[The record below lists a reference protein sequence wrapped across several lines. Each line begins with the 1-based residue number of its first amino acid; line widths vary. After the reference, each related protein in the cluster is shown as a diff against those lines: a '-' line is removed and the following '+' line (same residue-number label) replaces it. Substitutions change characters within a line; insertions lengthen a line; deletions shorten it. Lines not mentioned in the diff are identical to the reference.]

1 MPEKWKI
8 RVHPL
13 RNSII
18 TQSMVFFIIIFA
30 LPMALFYQFLS
41 QASSRQAIADA
52 GAQYK
57 VVLQNVSDTMDEV
70 FYSINIL
77 QTQLRADSVLSG
89 SAFSSELIGGK
100 DNYTAYQI
108 IQAISR
114 TLYQAYLSS
123 SYIHSIELY
132 HPYADIMFSS
142 QPYATRKIVTQPSED
157 DISWLSEAAE
167 ATSHTWQPEIDENG
181 AMYLVSYFCPY
192 FSNDP
197 SAKLFCRITLSSD
210 ILSKRFRALA
220 PDKTVGL
227 FVKSDAYVL
236 AVPGVEGA
244 RGIDALAEL
253 PPGSWRVLS
262 NGSDEYLAVAFQSSY
277 TTLCYF
283 LSAPLSSLSS
293 STGIIQR
300 YSYYFFFCLLLIFVA
315 VLVFL
320 LHRILRPIHVLCGTI
335 QTAESGDLSVRVPV
349 SRPDEFGMI
358 GNQFNVL
365 LESIEQLIH
374 ENYET
379 RVLKN
384 EFELKYIQN
393 QLNEHFLF
401 NTLDSIHWI
410 ANSHHVP
417 QISEIIF
424 NLSRLFRLTL
434 NEGRDTLAVSQAA
447 EILKAYIMLINVRMD
462 GAILSEIEVDP
473 KIKDC
478 RTYKYFFQPIVENA
492 YQHGLRPQL
501 GGRLKIAFRE
511 EPAGWL
517 CYTVTDNGVG
527 MSPEKLAV
535 LMEDIKNP
543 DDPAR
548 DSGRNFAIK
557 NIVRQLRLYYRD
569 EYRFSITSSTGQGT
583 TVRLAFPLKAE
594 DAHE

>member
-1 MPEKWKI
+1 MK
-8 RVHPL
+8 
-13 RNSII
+13 
-18 TQSMVFFIIIFA
+18 
-30 LPMALFYQFLS
+30 
-41 QASSRQAIADA
+41 
-52 GAQYK
+52 
-57 VVLQNVSDTMDEV
+57 
-70 FYSINIL
+70 
-77 QTQLRADSVLSG
+77 
-89 SAFSSELIGGK
+89 
-100 DNYTAYQI
+100 TAPCTWS
-108 IQAISR
+108 AISAPIF
-114 TLYQAYLSS
+114 L
-123 SYIHSIELY
+123 
-132 HPYADIMFSS
+132 
-142 QPYATRKIVTQPSED
+142 
-157 DISWLSEAAE
+157 
-167 ATSHTWQPEIDENG
+167 
-181 AMYLVSYFCPY
+181 
-192 FSNDP
+192 NDP

-462 GAILSEIEVDP
+462 GAIPFGNRGRSENQGLPHLQIFLSA
-473 KIKDC
+473 DC
-478 RTYKYFFQPIVENA
+478 GKRLSARLASPAGRAAENR
-492 YQHGLRPQL
+492 LP
-501 GGRLKIAFRE
+501 GGT
-511 EPAGWL
+511 AGWL